1 MAAANALMIS
11 SVSASTWSP
20 SSGTSRMPEIA
31 AIDDPIAHASI
42 EAASGRAPWRPA
54 RLRLS
59 TTARIV
65 TPMRVR

>member
-1 MAAANALMIS
+1 MAAANALMIRN
-11 SVSASTWSP
+11 VSASTWRP

-31 AIDDPIAHASI
+31 AIDEPIAHASI

-54 RLRLS
+54 RVRLS

-65 TPMRVR
+65 TPMRLR